1 MNKNIAFALP
11 ENLSKKIIELQK
23 EMNLKTP
30 GEVILKALSLLELS
44 MGREVEIKDEEK
56 KYRIKSF
63 ENYRQSIKIDNISSE
78 DNNGE

>member
-44 MGREVEIKDEEK
+44 MGREVDIKDEEK

-63 ENYRQSIKIDNISSE
+63 ENYMQSIKIDNISSE